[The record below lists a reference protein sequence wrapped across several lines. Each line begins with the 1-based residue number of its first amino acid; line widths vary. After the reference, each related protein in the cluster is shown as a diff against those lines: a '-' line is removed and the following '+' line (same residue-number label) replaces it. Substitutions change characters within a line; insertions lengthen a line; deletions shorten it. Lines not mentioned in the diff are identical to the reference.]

1 MIKLDH
7 LYYNKNRLIDIVI
20 VNSIEYD
27 DGLKV
32 VKFTRIAKKTDHQLP
47 IEMFEKNFIE
57 LPINGD
63 K

>member
-1 MIKLDH
+1 MIKLNQ
-7 LYYNKNRLIDIVI
+7 LYYNKNRLIDIVN

-32 VKFTRIAKKTDHQLP
+32 VKFTRIAKKSIHQLP

-57 LPINGD
+57 VPFDGN
-63 K
+63 

>member
-1 MIKLDH
+1 MIKLNQ
-7 LYYNKNRLIDIVI
+7 LYYNKNRLIDIVN

-32 VKFTRIAKKTDHQLP
+32 VKFTRIAKKSTHQLP

-57 LPINGD
+57 VPFDGN
-63 K
+63 

>member
-7 LYYNKNRLIDIVI
+7 LYYNKNRLIDIVN

-32 VKFTRIAKKTDHQLP
+32 VKFTRIAKKSAHQLP
-47 IEMFEKNFIE
+47 VEMFEKNFVE
-57 LPINGD
+57 VPFDGNQ
-63 K
+63 